1 MPQTRPW
8 LHLRGPSGQ
17 ASEVPLQDG
26 LIAGR
31 GALGVRCAKKIS
43 RQHIMFTLGP
53 DGLSWRVELRG
64 INGAELRREPNGPP
78 IAIQRE
84 PTFRDVRL
92 GDTISLAAR
101 HPEHTPEIVAAGAP
115 ATGLQLARANMF
127 VEWAMSGRVLV
138 ASHCKAPT
146 HSLYG
151 NLEGLLALSY
161 KLASGKAG
169 VVRDLVP
176 SGISNRF
183 NTFFV

>member
-1 MPQTRPW
+1 MPQTLPW
-8 LHLRGPSGQ
+8 LHLRGPGGQ

-43 RQHIMFTLGP
+43 RQHIMFTLAP

-64 INGAELRREPNGPP
+64 INGAELRREPSGPS

-101 HPEHTPEIVAAGAP
+101 HPEHTLEIVAAGAP
-115 ATGLQLARANMF
+115 ATALQLARA
-127 VEWAMSGRVLV
+127 AAAGHRTAV
-138 ASHCKAPT
+138 AAIVAEGAADLNYADPQQHGLSQCLSC
-146 HSLYG
+146 SL
-151 NLEGLLALSY
+151 LSQCWIF
-161 KLASGKAG
+161 LFS
-169 VVRDLVP
+169 L
-176 SGISNRF
+176 
-183 NTFFV
+183 